1 MQHVEGSALEG
12 LPLICK
18 LHATVD
24 CGFSG
29 AFLKEHGAFTEA
41 VPAAALLVSRG
52 LTYLVAPS
60 YVYGHGFARRNIP
73 PASRCTGENI

>member
-1 MQHVEGSALEG
+1 MQIACH
-12 LPLICK
+12 
-18 LHATVD
+18 